1 MTCGFLI
8 QLVFCIKICLRQ
20 QSVTPFLSGATPPEK
35 KSWICPW
42 LRLSVLP
49 ATLQVRETNKK
60 LFPVYIW
67 TNSNTSLTYK
77 HSIGFETKDTVT
89 LTKDQWAGISPGH
102 YKHDPLCY
110 FERKQR
116 NKEHIAWENSPHL
129 VTLPLASPPNDVWE
143 KSTEIPYW
151 WRITTQKG

>member
-1 MTCGFLI
+1 MVVNFSYSWQEQIQGDGAGVHTPLPPPEEMTCGFLI

-20 QSVTPFLSGATPPEK
+20 QSVMPFLSGATPPEK

-49 ATLQVRETNKK
+49 ATIQVRETNKK

-67 TNSNTSLTYK
+67 SNSNTSLTYK

-102 YKHDPLCY
+102 YKHDPPLL
-110 FERKQR
+110 
-116 NKEHIAWENSPHL
+116 WEE
-129 VTLPLASPPNDVWE
+129 T
-143 KSTEIPYW
+143 K
-151 WRITTQKG
+151 K